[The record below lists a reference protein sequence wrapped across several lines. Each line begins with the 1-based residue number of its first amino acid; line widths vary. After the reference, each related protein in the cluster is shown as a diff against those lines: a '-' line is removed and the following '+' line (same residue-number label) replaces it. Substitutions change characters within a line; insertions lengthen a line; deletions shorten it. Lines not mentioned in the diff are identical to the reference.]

1 MGVEVVTQIVIARPV
16 DQVAAYATDPGNAP
30 TWYVNIESVEWVTEP
45 PVRVG
50 SLVTFVAHFLRRR
63 LEYTYEFVELVPSV
77 RLVMSTKNGPFPM
90 ETTYTWTALS
100 TTSTRMTMRNRGT
113 PTGFSKLVAPFM
125 SMAIRRATRKDL
137 AKLKEILEAT

>member
-1 MGVEVVTQIVIARPV
+1 
-16 DQVAAYATDPGNAP
+16 
-30 TWYVNIESVEWVTEP
+30 
-45 PVRVG
+45 
-50 SLVTFVAHFLRRR
+50 
-63 LEYTYEFVELVPSV
+63 
-77 RLVMSTKNGPFPM
+77 MSTKNGPFPM

-137 AKLKEILEAT
+137 AKLKQILEAT

>member
-16 DQVAAYATDPGNAP
+16 DQVAAYATDPDNAP

-45 PVRVG
+45 PARVG

>member
-137 AKLKEILEAT
+137 AKLKEILEAN

>member
-1 MGVEVVTQIVIARPV
+1 MGVEVVSQIVIARPV
-16 DQVAAYATDPGNAP
+16 DQVAAYATEPDNAP

-45 PVRVG
+45 PARVG

-113 PTGFSKLVAPFM
+113 PTGFSKLVAPFV

-137 AKLKEILEAT
+137 AKLKEILEAS